1 MIYTGRMDRA
11 SSPVSIYLLQH
22 KYRNITMEKEI
33 LFHFKNPH
41 DSPGYLLGQL
51 TMLWQRKQKKVLD
64 PLNLT
69 QTQFVLLAALG
80 WLSKKS
86 DAVTQI
92 DIANQSNADRM
103 MVSKVLRTLE
113 DKGFLTRQEHQIDTR
128 AKTIRLTKEGELVL
142 QKGIIEI
149 ENADLDFFAT
159 LGTKLSSFN
168 KNMLQLI
175 DENKE

>member
-1 MIYTGRMDRA
+1 M
-11 SSPVSIYLLQH
+11 P
-22 KYRNITMEKEI
+22 KEI
-33 LFHFKNPH
+33 DFHFKSPN

-69 QTQFVLLAALG
+69 QTQFVLLAAIG

-86 DAVTQI
+86 NVVTQI

-113 DKGFLTRQEHQIDTR
+113 DKGFITRKEHETDTR
-128 AKTIRLTKEGELVL
+128 AKTIRLTTNGELIL
-142 QKGIIEI
+142 QKAIIEV
-149 ENADLDFFAT
+149 ENADLAFFA
-159 LGTKLSSFN
+159 LNNSLSSFN
-168 KNMLQLI
+168 NNMVQLI
-175 DENKE
+175 EKNRNE

>member
-1 MIYTGRMDRA
+1 M
-11 SSPVSIYLLQH
+11 P
-22 KYRNITMEKEI
+22 KEI
-33 LFHFKNPH
+33 DFHFKSPN

-64 PLNLT
+64 PLDLT
-69 QTQFVLLAALG
+69 QTQFALLAALG

-86 DAVTQI
+86 NTVTQV
-92 DIANQSNADRM
+92 DIANQTNADRM

-113 DKGFLTRQEHQIDTR
+113 DKRFITRQEHETDTR
-128 AKTIRLTKEGELVL
+128 AKTIRLTTHGELVL
-142 QKGIIEI
+142 QKAIIEI

-168 KNMLQLI
+168 QNMVQLI
-175 DENKE
+175 DKNKE